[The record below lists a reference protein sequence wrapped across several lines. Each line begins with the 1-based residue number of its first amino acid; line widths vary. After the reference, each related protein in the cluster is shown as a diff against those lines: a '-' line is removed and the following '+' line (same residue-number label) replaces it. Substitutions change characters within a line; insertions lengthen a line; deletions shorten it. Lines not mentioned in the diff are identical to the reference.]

1 MRKLLSLIL
10 ICGLLTLAGCSKTPS
25 QVEQTLRGEWKE
37 DGAGFFVIF
46 SENHTGFVY
55 FKNRKQA
62 FAWVILEDGR
72 IKVTDPVGQVFYL
85 KFVDN
90 SLRIEGTQSILSK
103 IK

>member
-1 MRKLLSLIL
+1 MSKSISLIL
-10 ICGLLTLAGCSKTPS
+10 ICVFLTFAGCSKTPN

-37 DGAGFFVIF
+37 DGAGFYVIF
-46 SENHTGFVY
+46 SENRTGFVF

-62 FAWVILEDGR
+62 FAWEIQKDGR

-85 KFVDN
+85 KFVNN
-90 SLRIEGTQSILSK
+90 SLHIEGTPSVLNK